1 MWFFWNSDNEL
12 DLSEQ
17 AVTSG
22 AMKSIWLDMGG
33 WPAAQKDGWVQVQE
47 AALNYASQRAL
58 AYGLSGKGR
67 FILGK

>member
-33 WPAAQKDGWVQVQE
+33 
-47 AALNYASQRAL
+47 
-58 AYGLSGKGR
+58 
-67 FILGK
+67 